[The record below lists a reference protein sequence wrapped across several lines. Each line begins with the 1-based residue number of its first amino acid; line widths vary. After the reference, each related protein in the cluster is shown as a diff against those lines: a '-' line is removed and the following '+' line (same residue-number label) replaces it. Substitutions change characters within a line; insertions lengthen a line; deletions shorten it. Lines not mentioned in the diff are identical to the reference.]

1 MNSFA
6 KNIITSIPM
15 CIGIL
20 IIINHFLDMSWR
32 GNAFILFAAIIAIA
46 QNIYALW
53 HGKKYNYDIS
63 KEGYTADYLRNHYWK
78 K

>member
-20 IIINHFLDMSWR
+20 IIINHFVDMSW
-32 GNAFILFAAIIAIA
+32 
-46 QNIYALW
+46 
-53 HGKKYNYDIS
+53 
-63 KEGYTADYLRNHYWK
+63 
-78 K
+78 